1 MSVVFRNLR
10 SASAAAFRAFQ
21 IKEKSVTSHHDEL
34 SMRPSA
40 VVASRFFCA
49 SRSLT
54 RDAGV
59 GLADGPRRRN
69 GLILQVEPNVPT
81 DQVRFIG
88 GPSSATIL
96 DGGLAYAFNDWLGST
111 ERAVFDA
118 SVAKLYGARSA
129 GHLLSSPKLADRF
142 CSALRAQHGGSS

>member
-21 IKEKSVTSHHDEL
+21 IKEKSVTSHHEEL

-40 VVASRFFCA
+40 VVASGFFCA

-96 DGGLAYAFNDWLGST
+96 DGGLAYAFNDRQWIHRTGRIRRFSR
-111 ERAVFDA
+111 EA
-118 SVAKLYGARSA
+118 YGARSA
-129 GHLLSSPKLADRF
+129 GHLLLSPKLADRF